1 MRKFIIKASG
11 QITLPVTPESFEVSY
26 GRHTETV
33 SIHEV
38 GDVNLPGGM
47 ALGTIKVGCMFPE
60 NDYPFAL
67 DSGEPYE
74 YVGRIE
80 KIIKRK
86 KPVRFIVSGTRI
98 NERVLIEE
106 ISYGER
112 DGTGDVYATI
122 TMRGYRKVSAGRT
135 AAVGAIAV
143 PAVTSPAVNL
153 PRESDTD
160 TAAPVQKRRTYR
172 GTKYQSYAEIARNVY
187 GVNDGNEMY
196 RLGLALS
203 RYNNSEKNTVPA
215 MLFSDQTIVCPP
227 LDVLNNVGRTDKRTL
242 L

>member
-86 KPVRFIVSGTRI
+86 KPVRFVVSGTGI

-106 ISYGER
+106 ISYGEPGR
-112 DGTGDVYATI
+112 HPGTC
-122 TMRGYRKVSAGRT
+122 MRR
-135 AAVGAIAV
+135 
-143 PAVTSPAVNL
+143 SPCA
-153 PRESDTD
+153 D
-160 TAAPVQKRRTYR
+160 TARCRQAGQQRSVRLRFRLSQVRR
-172 GTKYQSYAEIARNVY
+172 
-187 GVNDGNEMY
+187 
-196 RLGLALS
+196 
-203 RYNNSEKNTVPA
+203 
-215 MLFSDQTIVCPP
+215 
-227 LDVLNNVGRTDKRTL
+227 
-242 L
+242 

>member
-1 MRKFIIKASG
+1 MSFIRKFIIKASG

-33 SIHEV
+33 NIHEV

-74 YVGRIE
+74 YVERIE

-86 KPVRFIVSGTRI
+86 KPVRFVVSGTGI

-122 TMRGYRKVSAGRT
+122 TMRGYRKV
-135 AAVGAIAV
+135 
-143 PAVTSPAVNL
+143 
-153 PRESDTD
+153 
-160 TAAPVQKRRTYR
+160 
-172 GTKYQSYAEIARNVY
+172 
-187 GVNDGNEMY
+187 
-196 RLGLALS
+196 
-203 RYNNSEKNTVPA
+203 
-215 MLFSDQTIVCPP
+215 
-227 LDVLNNVGRTDKRTL
+227 VGRPDRGGRCDCGSGCHKSGGEPAEGKRYGYGRAGAEAANLQGDKVPVLCGDRAERVRRE
-242 L
+242 